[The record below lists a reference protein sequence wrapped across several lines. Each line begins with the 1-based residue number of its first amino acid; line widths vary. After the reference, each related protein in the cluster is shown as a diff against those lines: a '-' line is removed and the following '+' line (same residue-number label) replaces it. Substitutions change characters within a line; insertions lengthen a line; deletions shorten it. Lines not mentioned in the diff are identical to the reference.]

1 MEAERSRSIPL
12 AAAGVVEASNGMA
25 TIAKEMVTVFKANAT
40 MKQHDIDSRRDKK
53 WMKMAA
59 MYFKIGEKEKGMAL
73 LARIE
78 EAEEGRHSSATI
90 ESSTVPGD
98 IAIQSGAAPPKDDN
112 LTTGN
117 DSDEDTDG
125 DDGNE

>member
-98 IAIQSGAAPPKDDN
+98 IAI
-112 LTTGN
+112 
-117 DSDEDTDG
+117 
-125 DDGNE
+125 

>member
-1 MEAERSRSIPL
+1 
-12 AAAGVVEASNGMA
+12 
-25 TIAKEMVTVFKANAT
+25 
-40 MKQHDIDSRRDKK
+40 
-53 WMKMAA
+53 

-98 IAIQSGAAPPKDDN
+98 IAIQSGAPPAEDDN

-125 DDGNE
+125 DDGDE